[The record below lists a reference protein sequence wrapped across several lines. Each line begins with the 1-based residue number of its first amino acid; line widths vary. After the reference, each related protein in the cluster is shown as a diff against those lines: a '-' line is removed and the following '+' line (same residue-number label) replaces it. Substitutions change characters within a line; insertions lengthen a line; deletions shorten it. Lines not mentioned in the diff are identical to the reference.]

1 MLRYKGSLMK
11 KNAALLV
18 LLSTMIILSAPTIP
32 IVSSQLSTN
41 IEVKNISWY
50 VDSIGYFI
58 VVGEVQNVGN
68 SILTNCSLVGS
79 VYTEDG
85 VLQTDSYPAQVFV
98 QYLLP
103 QQKAPF
109 YMEFLPTNSETGDY
123 WLDLSVDHV
132 DIIVVHA
139 DETDNYQYPDLRIRE
154 SSRYVD
160 SDGAYWAVGTL
171 ENVGTQTARNI
182 RVVGTYY
189 NSAGKVVA
197 VGYSETLNPP
207 ALGPSG
213 TAPFQVGAFDRSQ
226 IGAPE
231 DVKIAEYSLLIQVEE
246 PILSGNPPDTSDNNQ
261 DGSDS
266 SSDGLGSLSWLIYV
280 SIAVVVIIIIVVGAV
295 LLLRRRKSQSTNMA
309 FSAEMLKKQQGKRK
323 KR

>member
-1 MLRYKGSLMK
+1 MK

-18 LLSTMIILSAPTIP
+18 LLSTMVILSAPTIP

-68 SILTNCSLVGS
+68 SILTNC
-79 VYTEDG
+79 TEDG

-139 DETDNYQYPDLRIRE
+139 DETDNYH
-154 SSRYVD
+154 
-160 SDGAYWAVGTL
+160 
-171 ENVGTQTARNI
+171 
-182 RVVGTYY
+182 
-189 NSAGKVVA
+189 
-197 VGYSETLNPP
+197 
-207 ALGPSG
+207 
-213 TAPFQVGAFDRSQ
+213 
-226 IGAPE
+226 
-231 DVKIAEYSLLIQVEE
+231 
-246 PILSGNPPDTSDNNQ
+246 ILT
-261 DGSDS
+261 
-266 SSDGLGSLSWLIYV
+266 
-280 SIAVVVIIIIVVGAV
+280 
-295 LLLRRRKSQSTNMA
+295 
-309 FSAEMLKKQQGKRK
+309 
-323 KR
+323 